1 MVCQPDF
8 TASFVSFFTWPGIY
22 CQECV
27 QKGGFMMRQTDDP
40 YADLEDLL
48 FDEDAG
54 GPSER

>member
-1 MVCQPDF
+1 MHIL
-8 TASFVSFFTWPGIY
+8 SG
-22 CQECV
+22 V
-27 QKGGFMMRQTDDP
+27 QNRKGEMTVRETDDR

>member
-8 TASFVSFFTWPGIY
+8 IAPFVSFFIGPGIY

-27 QKGGFMMRQTDDP
+27 QKGGLTMRETDDP